1 MVTNAHERGL
11 RLRSLSAGAND
22 LVQIPI
28 DRRDFFARLSMH
40 LSLQAARK
48 RRFEDLE
55 TSLHVEEARNRE
67 QANRLAALWRV
78 THNTLL
84 DDDELLSAMLR
95 DGAEGMREGEDFSGM
110 FARLDGNDIV
120 VEALFNGGLAT
131 EHMAGLPLTGHRFEL
146 EGSTFVE
153 MLRGGVTQSWTD
165 AARDPHVG
173 SLKRLS
179 TVGCRNVIMTPVHAC
194 GSSHFLSFSSLAP
207 LARAFTAEDHAYVEL
222 LASFFASH
230 LHSRWQSNR
239 IRYQSEH
246 DPLTG
251 LNTRAHFR
259 SEGRRALVRDGCAA
273 IAVVNI
279 DHFRSVNEMYGC
291 MLGDAI
297 LVEVGAALA
306 QRAEGGERVA
316 RLDGDSFG
324 VYFPGMRSR
333 GAVESRVAAL
343 AAAFDRPFS
352 TGDADGTM
360 TIGVT
365 ATIGVAVAPDDG
377 TTFEELLGRAEAA
390 VCASKAGPRGRTTFF
405 TTDMEGQEQWRTR
418 LINELQRAL
427 DREEFVLHFQPHID
441 LVSGR
446 VAGAEALV
454 RWNHPIRGLLLPSE
468 FIPFAE
474 KHGLIKAIG
483 ANVFRQA
490 AAAAA
495 ILREADPAFR
505 LYFNLSAVQLED
517 ERFIEELIAA
527 GEAGAPLDN
536 LGVEITETAAM
547 RDVQTTLRLLGT
559 IRELGLHIAIDDF
572 GIGYSSLSLLKLLP
586 LDIVKID
593 RSFISAV
600 LEDPHDAIVVEGI
613 ISIVQKFGALVLA
626 EGVETDA
633 QGDWLAG
640 RGCRYAQGFALC
652 VPLPLSDFLEWLRVD
667 LERSTP
673 RHAERRLAP
682 LSP

>member
-1 MVTNAHERGL
+1 
-11 RLRSLSAGAND
+11 
-22 LVQIPI
+22 
-28 DRRDFFARLSMH
+28 
-40 LSLQAARK
+40 
-48 RRFEDLE
+48 
-55 TSLHVEEARNRE
+55 
-67 QANRLAALWRV
+67 
-78 THNTLL
+78 
-84 DDDELLSAMLR
+84 
-95 DGAEGMREGEDFSGM
+95 
-110 FARLDGNDIV
+110 
-120 VEALFNGGLAT
+120 
-131 EHMAGLPLTGHRFEL
+131 
-146 EGSTFVE
+146 
-153 MLRGGVTQSWTD
+153 
-165 AARDPHVG
+165 
-173 SLKRLS
+173 
-179 TVGCRNVIMTPVHAC
+179 
-194 GSSHFLSFSSLAP
+194 
-207 LARAFTAEDHAYVEL
+207 
-222 LASFFASH
+222 
-230 LHSRWQSNR
+230 
-239 IRYQSEH
+239 
-246 DPLTG
+246 
-251 LNTRAHFR
+251 
-259 SEGRRALVRDGCAA
+259 
-273 IAVVNI
+273 
-279 DHFRSVNEMYGC
+279 
-291 MLGDAI
+291 
-297 LVEVGAALA
+297 
-306 QRAEGGERVA
+306 
-316 RLDGDSFG
+316 
-324 VYFPGMRSR
+324 
-333 GAVESRVAAL
+333 
-343 AAAFDRPFS
+343 
-352 TGDADGTM
+352 
-360 TIGVT
+360 
-365 ATIGVAVAPDDG
+365 
-377 TTFEELLGRAEAA
+377 
-390 VCASKAGPRGRTTFF
+390 
-405 TTDMEGQEQWRTR
+405 
-418 LINELQRAL
+418 L